1 MQRVYAMRP
10 KRVVCVMQGVV
21 DGGTDLTASCAATVR
36 TPLCVTE
43 SLGIVDVDLA
53 GLDRDAT
60 PSTVRHLPHPPSLC
74 TEWYPVQQ
82 LCTILY
88 IFLFLA

>member
-60 PSTVRHLPHPPSLC
+60 PSTVRHLPHPFSMYRVVPR
-74 TEWYPVQQ
+74 TTVVHN
-82 LCTILY
+82 TIH
-88 IFLFLA
+88 FLFLA